1 LATSTDQY
9 PFPSAKSGREVAF
22 QKLNVPATDTP
33 VALGANVRKVVP
45 MRVPEAYGIAPIP
58 GRVEMAANVVDVA
71 NSATINEG
79 IKAGMP
85 IVGEEYPQKTV
96 NTYFVGN
103 FCEIPKSIIFKT

>member
-1 LATSTDQY
+1 
-9 PFPSAKSGREVAF
+9 
-22 QKLNVPATDTP
+22 
-33 VALGANVRKVVP
+33 
-45 MRVPEAYGIAPIP
+45 
-58 GRVEMAANVVDVA
+58 MAANVVDVA